1 MRVVRAF
8 KGSSYAVSSF
18 RMLSHMAKHVA
29 VSTKRLVLARYVLLL
44 LFCIHWA
51 ACFLRLGHAAY
62 GSSQTTVLSEDR
74 MGQLDSSVPRGRRIW
89 GEYILC
95 CLWAFATMN
104 GEYNVYTDVE
114 YILSLAL
121 MLIGCFALAFL
132 VGELTNTVSNLDPVT
147 NDFRMRLD
155 NLNDYMEKGNFPLR
169 SKPKRPSWRA
179 RRFSGQHYKGVIEE
193 LSPSLLRSWPTTLGR
208 R

>member
-8 KGSSYAVSSF
+8 KGLKLLRVIRSF

-121 MLIGCFALAFL
+121 MLVGCFALAFL

-155 NLNDYMEKGNFPLR
+155 NLNDYMEKGNFPCLL
-169 SKPKRPSWRA
+169 
-179 RRFSGQHYKGVIEE
+179 YT
-193 LSPSLLRSWPTTLGR
+193 SPSPRDQRGSRMPSSA
-208 R
+208 

>member
-1 MRVVRAF
+1 MTDDGIVEKTTCYGGDTTGMQVVNYLVDVFFALDICLEFNTAFQNEDTGEWILVRKKIASQYLRFWFWVDICSIIPFALFLSKEGKWMRVVRAF
-8 KGSSYAVSSF
+8 KGLKLLRVIRSF

-62 GSSQTTVLSEDR
+62 GNSQTTVLSEDR

-95 CLWAFATMN
+95 CCLL
-104 GEYNVYTDVE
+104 YTSDAADE
-114 YILSLAL
+114 
-121 MLIGCFALAFL
+121 
-132 VGELTNTVSNLDPVT
+132 
-147 NDFRMRLD
+147 
-155 NLNDYMEKGNFPLR
+155 
-169 SKPKRPSWRA
+169 
-179 RRFSGQHYKGVIEE
+179 
-193 LSPSLLRSWPTTLGR
+193 
-208 R
+208 